1 MTKTTEALSP
11 FMHHDVA
18 LTHDSRVVGYMDLE
32 LVLAAAYHQ
41 ASSGKGAER
50 HANDD
55 DFTDQPIMT
64 IGRLMKSPDGE
75 AYQAIKKCREG
86 LMMHRRGN
94 SDACIREL
102 LGAINY
108 LAAVALL
115 VAEERATRLTQ
126 EGVETGPEPQKDIV
140 MVLDTAKTPNYYEFQ
155 NWDSVQCPR
164 FGEIISAAQF
174 YAALRRHVMSDS
186 SSSPL
191 NDAELVALA
200 HDAAKFHSATHLKTS
215 RTPPANYRLATEAIA
230 KWRYQEFK

>member
-1 MTKTTEALSP
+1 MTVTHPELAP

-18 LTHDSRVVGYMDLE
+18 LTHESRVNGYMPLE

-41 ASSGKGAER
+41 ASGGKGAER
-50 HANDD
+50 HAAND

-64 IGRLMKSPDGE
+64 IGRLLKSPDGE

-115 VAEERATRLTQ
+115 VAEERAARL
-126 EGVETGPEPQKDIV
+126 ESGAEPEVVK
-140 MVLDTAKTPNYYEFQ
+140 
-155 NWDSVQCPR
+155 
-164 FGEIISAAQF
+164 
-174 YAALRRHVMSDS
+174 
-186 SSSPL
+186 
-191 NDAELVALA
+191 
-200 HDAAKFHSATHLKTS
+200 
-215 RTPPANYRLATEAIA
+215 
-230 KWRYQEFK
+230 